1 MPSDECPVKPS
12 CPPSSHVSQAPVC
25 PPRGRLM
32 QGRELEFIE
41 KHRKII
47 FRGCLNNFYNALFL
61 RFDIPSSFF
70 FGHIFFFLY
79 PFTIFSDPMQSE
91 LTWSSKNHR
100 ASWGDHWLHW
110 GIKAQPQ
117 ESSGPFLSGSCNFW
131 FHGGIIVCM
140 HVEAPSN
147 WEGHGPQITFK
158 CDFCICTYVPY

>member
-1 MPSDECPVKPS
+1 
-12 CPPSSHVSQAPVC
+12 
-25 PPRGRLM
+25 M

-91 LTWSSKNHR
+91 LT
-100 ASWGDHWLHW
+100 
-110 GIKAQPQ
+110 
-117 ESSGPFLSGSCNFW
+117 
-131 FHGGIIVCM
+131 
-140 HVEAPSN
+140 
-147 WEGHGPQITFK
+147 
-158 CDFCICTYVPY
+158 